1 MSISFI
7 FQKDIEHEVLYLECT
22 IEAMYYPA
30 EPSTGTRAT
39 TEIIGWYPTDGA
51 RSSVPTYLWEAISK
65 WVEQEYKPKWEDE
78 AYSEAMRQ
86 GLDKYDRPAT
96 SPFTLRGCGGYR

>member
-51 RSSVPTYLWEAISK
+51 RSSVPTYLWEAIKK
-65 WVEQEYKPKWEDE
+65 WVDETYKPKWEDE
-78 AYSEAMRQ
+78 ALTVALSMGMSRHDAPIR
-86 GLDKYDRPAT
+86 
-96 SPFTLRGCGGYR
+96 SPFTLRGCGGHR